1 MATRRMSKRSA
12 PVDLMLRLPDQ
23 GIIFNMAKRKKKLT
37 PAQEAAKEERRKK
50 FMFVFI
56 KGKQVR
62 VRRPETIDGIDIHEF
77 IRRNAD
83 PIWLHQHGMYELI
96 DDDAF

>member
-1 MATRRMSKRSA
+1 
-12 PVDLMLRLPDQ
+12 
-23 GIIFNMAKRKKKLT
+23 MAKRKKKLT
-37 PAQEAAKEERRKK
+37 AVQKAAKEERRKK
-50 FMFVFI
+50 FMFLFFS
-56 KGKQVR
+56 GKQVR

-77 IRRNAD
+77 IRRNAA

>member
-1 MATRRMSKRSA
+1 MATRDVPLRSG
-12 PVDLMLRLPDQ
+12 RLDVAFARSRD
-23 GIIFNMAKRKKKLT
+23 IFNMAKGKKKLT
-37 PAQEAAKEERRKK
+37 PAQKAAKEERRKK

-56 KGKQVR
+56 NGKQVR

-77 IRRNAD
+77 IRRNAA